1 MNSQLICNPFIQ
13 FLTSKS
19 AMSAILR
26 DMGAIMSAILRNM
39 SAITYIITSI
49 IYHIVD
55 FRSLMLL
62 LPYLYHVWEG
72 MILAFRLYLIKY
84 AILTNQRYLS
94 LSPLAP

>member
-1 MNSQLICNPFIQ
+1 M
-13 FLTSKS
+13 
-19 AMSAILR
+19 
-26 DMGAIMSAILRNM
+26 
-39 SAITYIITSI
+39 SI

>member
-1 MNSQLICNPFIQ
+1 MNSQLICDPFVQ
-13 FLTSKS
+13 FLTSKF

-26 DMGAIMSAILRNM
+26 DMGAIMSAI
-39 SAITYIITSI
+39 TCIIMSI

-72 MILAFRLYLIKY
+72 YHKLR
-84 AILTNQRYLS
+84 
-94 LSPLAP
+94 PVGV